1 MFYNT
6 QSASTRVAHTT
17 KKKKK
22 KEIVSDKLKKK
33 TLIFTYR
40 CAQIVENKVLHHC
53 QGAIGGATKQK
64 FKIWMPF

>member
-22 KEIVSDKLKKK
+22 EIVSDKLKKK
-33 TLIFTYR
+33 
-40 CAQIVENKVLHHC
+40 H
-53 QGAIGGATKQK
+53 
-64 FKIWMPF
+64 